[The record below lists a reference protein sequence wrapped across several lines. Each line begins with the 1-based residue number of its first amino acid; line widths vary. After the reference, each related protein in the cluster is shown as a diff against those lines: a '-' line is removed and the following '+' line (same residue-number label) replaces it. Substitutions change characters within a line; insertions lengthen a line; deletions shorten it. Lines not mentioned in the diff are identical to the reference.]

1 MKVTTPAA
9 LARHLQSGKRGG
21 VYFLYGDEEFLKE
34 EALHALVDA
43 HLDPATRDF
52 NYDQVRGSDVTP
64 ETLASLVNTPPM
76 MAEWRVVVVR
86 EVQAM
91 ATNARLRSTL
101 ESIVKNPAPD
111 VLLILSAV
119 IPSGRAQFYEKLK
132 KQTIAVEFA
141 ALSEADAPDW
151 LIARAAEQ
159 GLELQVNAARALASA
174 IGSELGRMVQEIQK
188 LRDYAGDRK
197 TITVEDI
204 NTLVGTVPRQ
214 NRWDWFDQV
223 GDRRFADARRN
234 LRTLLDS
241 GESGVGLVIGL
252 GTHFLRL
259 ALGVS
264 GGQRALET
272 VLPPHQK
279 WLAGRIA
286 KQARQWST
294 DAAAGALD
302 DLLRADRLLKSASLS
317 DEQVMEE
324 LLLRIQARATGAAA

>member
-9 LARHLQSGKRGG
+9 LARHIQSGKRGG

-43 HLDPATRDF
+43 HLEPATRDF

-64 ETLASLVNTPPM
+64 ETLASLINTPPM
-76 MAEWRVVVVR
+76 MADWRVVAVR

-91 ATNARLRSTL
+91 ATNAKLRATL
-101 ESIVKNPAPD
+101 EGLIQKPAHD
-111 VLLILSAV
+111 LLLILSAV

-159 GLELQVNAARALASA
+159 ELELRVDAARALASA
-174 IGSELGRMVQEIQK
+174 IGPELGRMVQEIQK
-188 LRDYAGDRK
+188 LRDYVGDRK
-197 TITVEDI
+197 IVTVDDI
-204 NTLVGTVPRQ
+204 NALVGTVPRQ

-223 GDRRFADARRN
+223 GDRRFAEARSN
-234 LRTLLDS
+234 LRTLFDS
-241 GESGVGLVIGL
+241 GENGVGLVIGL

-259 ALGVS
+259 ALGAS
-264 GGQRALET
+264 GGQRALEEM
-272 VLPPHQK
+272 LPPHQK

-286 KQARQWST
+286 KQARQWSAT
-294 DAAAGALD
+294 AAAGALD

-324 LLLRIQARATGAAA
+324 LLLRIQARAAEVAA